1 MKCRYAFTK
10 ALLCMVSL
18 APMAQATAQE
28 HDHHHA
34 AAAVAA
40 PAQRWTPDAP
50 LREGMRRAHVAVEQL
65 HRDETGRMSAAKVV
79 EHAVR
84 IEQAVTFMYA
94 NCRLSEQPD
103 AALHGILVPLLRA
116 AQVLKQD
123 PHNRRAVA
131 DMREAIAH
139 YPQYFND
146 PDWDA
151 ASATPG
157 IHDGQ

>member
-1 MKCRYAFTK
+1 METSEAGIRRESWRFLPGAALTWISWSRMARRYYGPMLHPLDVASRRGVDPMKCRYAFTK

-79 EHAVR
+79 E
-84 IEQAVTFMYA
+84 
-94 NCRLSEQPD
+94 
-103 AALHGILVPLLRA
+103 
-116 AQVLKQD
+116 
-123 PHNRRAVA
+123 
-131 DMREAIAH
+131 
-139 YPQYFND
+139 
-146 PDWDA
+146 
-151 ASATPG
+151 
-157 IHDGQ
+157 